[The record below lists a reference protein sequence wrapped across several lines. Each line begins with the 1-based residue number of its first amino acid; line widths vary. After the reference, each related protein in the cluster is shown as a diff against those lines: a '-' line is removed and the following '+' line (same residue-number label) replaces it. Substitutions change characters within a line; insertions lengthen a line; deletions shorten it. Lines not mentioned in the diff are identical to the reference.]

1 MPATVVSSS
10 GRIADWIA
18 VDWGTSNLRVW
29 HMRDAQPLAEASSDK
44 GMGGL
49 SPEQFEPALLDLI
62 DAWLPDG
69 ERTLVLACGM
79 VGARQGWAETA
90 YAEVP
95 APPVSAANCTR
106 VPAIDPRLD
115 MRIIPG
121 LCQMDPPDVM
131 RGEETQISGFLAG
144 RPSHEGTLC
153 LPGTHTKWV
162 RVADG
167 HVQSFRTMMTGEL
180 FGLLST
186 HSVLRHSVAEGVDN
200 EAFAG
205 AARRAQADPS
215 ALAGALFGIRAA
227 SLLSDLDGA
236 QGGSRLSGLLIGAE
250 IAAAR
255 PSGPITIIGTGTLAG
270 LYHDALALAGHEV
283 EIADARGVTLA
294 GLCAAYREIH
304 P

>member
-79 VGARQGWAETA
+79 VGARQGWAEAA

-144 RPSHEGTLC
+144 RPGHEGTLC

-294 GLCAAYREIH
+294 GLCAAYREIR
-304 P
+304 